1 MFSNRWLMRMLKLT
15 GRGSYL
21 NLTPSSHYKF
31 TKNCIA
37 APGEN

>member
-1 MFSNRWLMRMLKLT
+1 MVDENAQTYRY
-15 GRGSYL
+15 GSYL